1 MLVSKRGFAINL
13 LFTLALISFGI
24 QAYLLAENVYWY
36 QIFPEIGELFLPA
49 IFNGILLLLLP
60 VEILLVGMILVSLH
74 FSKLDS
80 EGKEEA

>member
-36 QIFPEIGELFLPA
+36 QHFPELGELFLPA
-49 IFNGILLLLLP
+49 IFTGIVALLLP
-60 VEILLVGMILVSLH
+60 VEMLLIGMILVSLH

-80 EGKEEA
+80 EGK